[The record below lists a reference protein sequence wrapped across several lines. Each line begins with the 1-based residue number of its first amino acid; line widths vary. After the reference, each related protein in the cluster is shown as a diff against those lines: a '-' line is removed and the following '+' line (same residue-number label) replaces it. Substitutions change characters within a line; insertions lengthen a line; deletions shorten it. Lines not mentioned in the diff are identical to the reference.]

1 MMQHWILLSSDQ
13 VPMRWREAFPEGR
26 ADDESVV
33 HDEREGP
40 CHAWVPSHL
49 PDWEETVARLAA
61 RGAVVC
67 VLALQPQSSEA
78 LRALA
83 AGARGYAHL
92 LSPAE
97 LLKQVALVTEHQGI
111 WMGSELLSQVVGSSF
126 RALGG
131 REGVKTEWLERLTE
145 RERAVAM
152 AVAEGHSNKEV
163 ARQLDITPRTV
174 KAHMGAI
181 FRKLEVRDRMQLV
194 LMLSRQALSTPQY

>member
-1 MMQHWILLSSDQ
+1 MMKHWILLSSDQ

-26 ADDESVV
+26 AGDESAV
-33 HDEREGP
+33 HDDREGP
-40 CHAWVPSHL
+40 CHVWVPSQL
-49 PDWEETVARLAA
+49 PDWEEAVARLAA
-61 RGAVVC
+61 GGAVVC

-131 REGVKTEWLERLTE
+131 RDGVQAERLERLTE

-163 ARQLDITPRTV
+163 AKQLEITPRTV
-174 KAHMGAI
+174 KAHLGAV

-194 LMLSRQALSTPQY
+194 LMLSRQALSTPQH